1 MNAAGNL
8 ISVCIPAFQQP
19 EPVLRAVNS
28 VLDQKSCDFEI
39 VISDD
44 TEDRSVETALR
55 PYLTDSRVRY
65 FKNSVRLG
73 AVPNWNAS
81 IRHAAGRV
89 IKILHHDDWLC
100 GDTSLATLAKPVLDG
115 EAPIAFCGCRQMSV
129 TGEELS
135 VHRITA
141 TQLAELKTS
150 PDCLV
155 FGNFIG
161 APSVCAFDARVGCA
175 EFDPNYTWLAD
186 AEFYIRF
193 LKAAG
198 NCFVYCN
205 DALIN
210 VTTDSPAQISRFY
223 ESNRLSSVLE
233 NVRLFSSRA
242 DSKHDRKRVVKH
254 FRQMGFGL
262 TAREIAVAARA
273 AIDDN
278 GYRMALTLAGGY
290 LRKVVGL

>member
-1 MNAAGNL
+1 MNAATNL
-8 ISVCIPAFQQP
+8 ISVCIPAFRQP
-19 EPVLRAVNS
+19 ESLLRTIDS
-28 VLDQKSCDFEI
+28 VLSQKSCDFEI

-44 TEDRSVETALR
+44 SEDRSVETALR
-55 PYLTDSRVRY
+55 PYLSDSRVRY

-73 AVPNWNAS
+73 AVRNWNAS

-89 IKILHHDDWLC
+89 VKILHHDDWLC
-100 GDTSLATLAKPVLDG
+100 GDTSLAALATPVIEG
-115 EAPIAFCGCRQMSV
+115 AAPFVFCACRQMSV

-135 VHRITA
+135 VHRITP
-141 TQLAELKTS
+141 TQLADLKAS

-161 APSVCAFDARVGCA
+161 APSVCAFDAKIGCA

-193 LKAAG
+193 LNAAG
-198 NCFVYCN
+198 NRFVYCN
-205 DALIN
+205 DALVN
-210 VTTDSPAQISRFY
+210 VSTDSPVQISRFY
-223 ESNRLSSVLE
+223 ESNRLSAVLE
-233 NVRLFSSRA
+233 NLRLFSSRN
-242 DSKHDRKRVVKH
+242 DSSHDRKRVVKH

-262 TAREIAVAARA
+262 SAREIAIATCA

-278 GYRMALTLAGGY
+278 GYRTALTLAGGY

>member
-1 MNAAGNL
+1 MNAATHL
-8 ISVCIPAFQQP
+8 ISVCIPAFRQP
-19 EPVLRAVNS
+19 ESLKRAINS
-28 VLDQKSCDFEI
+28 ILNQKSCDFEI
-39 VISDD
+39 VVCDD
-44 TEDRSVETALR
+44 SEDSSVETALR
-55 PYLTDSRVRY
+55 PYLSDSRVRY
-65 FKNSVRLG
+65 FKNAIRLG
-73 AVPNWNAS
+73 AIPNWNAS
-81 IRHAAGRV
+81 IRHAGGRV

-100 GDTSLATLAKPVLDG
+100 GDTSLATLAKPILKD
-115 EAPIAFCGCRQMSV
+115 EAPFVFCACRQMSV

-135 VHRITA
+135 VHRVTPAQI
-141 TQLAELKTS
+141 AELKAS

-161 APSVCAFDARVGCA
+161 APSVCAFDAKIGSA

-193 LKAAG
+193 LNTAG
-198 NCFVYCN
+198 TRFVYCS
-205 DALIN
+205 DPLVN
-210 VTTDSPAQISRFY
+210 VTTDSPTQISRFY

-233 NVRLFSSRA
+233 NVRLFSSCRG
-242 DSKHDRKRVVKH
+242 SSHDRKRAVKH

-262 TAREIAVAARA
+262 TAREIAIATRA

-278 GYRMALTLAGGY
+278 RYRMALTLAGGY

>member
-1 MNAAGNL
+1 MNAAANL
-8 ISVCIPAFQQP
+8 ISVCIPAFRQP
-19 EPVLRAVNS
+19 ESLLRTIDS
-28 VLDQKSCDFEI
+28 VLTQKSCNFEI
-39 VISDD
+39 VITDD
-44 TEDRSVETALR
+44 SEDRSVETALQ
-55 PYLTDSRVRY
+55 PYLSDSRVRY

-89 IKILHHDDWLC
+89 IKMLHHDDWLC
-100 GDTSLATLAKPVLDG
+100 GDTSLATLAKPVLEG
-115 EAPIAFCGCRQMSV
+115 EAPFVFCACRQMSV

-135 VHRITA
+135 VHRFTA
-141 TQLAELKTS
+141 TQIDELKAS

-161 APSVCAFDARVGCA
+161 APSVCAFDAKIGCA
-175 EFDPNYTWLAD
+175 RFDPNYTWLAD

-193 LKAAG
+193 LNAAG
-198 NCFVYCN
+198 NRFVYRN
-205 DALIN
+205 DPLIN

-233 NVRLFSSRA
+233 NVRLFSSHNG
-242 DSKHDRKRVVKH
+242 SKHNRKRVTKH
-254 FRQMGFGL
+254 FSQMGFGL
-262 TAREIAVAARA
+262 TAREIATAARA

-290 LRKVVGL
+290 LRKVFGL